1 MSKFCEKSSFLGE
14 FWLTVL
20 EQDMGTTQILYHSQT
35 KLSAIISRIFRGA
48 MDSSFFR
55 EWCTNQPHFF
65 KKSEFK
71 IVRTYIRL
79 NFFSVWAEE
88 VSKIQIFNYYDRIV
102 KDVILVI
109 FIPNRSQATLLKWYT
124 SHDCKG
130 MNSRVFLKRVEN
142 RPKLKFWKL
151 L

>member
-1 MSKFCEKSSFLGE
+1 M
-14 FWLTVL
+14 T
-20 EQDMGTTQILYHSQT
+20 QDLYYSQGN
-35 KLSAIISRIFRGA
+35 LSAVISRIFWSA
-48 MDSSFFR
+48 MDSSLFR

-71 IVRTYIRL
+71 IVRTNIRL
-79 NFFSVWAEE
+79 NPFSVWAEE
-88 VSKIQIFNYYDRIV
+88 VSKIQIFNYYDKIV

-109 FIPNRSQATLLKWYT
+109 FIPNRSQATLLKWYASHDLKWYA

-130 MNSRVFLKRVEN
+130 MNSRAFLKRVEN
-142 RPKLKFWKL
+142 RSKLKFWKL